1 MKKVLFAICW
11 LFYTASFAQEEVA
24 SSAWKHGLTG
34 AANLTQVA
42 LKDWAQ
48 GGEDALAWT
57 LTLNGKST
65 YARGKIDWNNTY
77 QFAFGQSKLGDQ
89 DIRKT
94 DDKIALGT
102 TLTYKVG
109 TLINPYVGATLKTQ
123 FARGYDYGGAE
134 PVGISQF
141 IDPAYLTQSAGVGY
155 QPREEVKTRLGLAMR
170 EIITNEFNS
179 FTDDP
184 ETAKVETSRFDG
196 GLEGVI
202 ETEWPLNE
210 ITLFNS
216 KWEVFAPLTALDET
230 AVNLDNTLLIKAGKY
245 VTVNLNLQII
255 DDVTASEKTQIK
267 RAIAV
272 GLSYAFIE

>member
-1 MKKVLFAICW
+1 MRRALLLLFCLPVATLFAQDEVP
-11 LFYTASFAQEEVA
+11 ASPWE
-24 SSAWKHGLTG
+24 HGLTG

-65 YARGKIDWNNTY
+65 YASDKIDWNNTY

-109 TLINPYVGATLKTQ
+109 TLINPYIGATLKTQ
-123 FARGYDYGGAE
+123 FARGYNYGGAE
-134 PVGISQF
+134 PTGISQF
-141 IDPAYLTQSAGVGY
+141 IDPAYITQSAGVGY

-170 EIITNEFNS
+170 EIITRDYNS

-184 ETAKVETSRFDG
+184 ETEKIEKSRFDG
-196 GLEGVI
+196 GLEGVV
-202 ETEWPLNE
+202 ETEWPLNK
-210 ITLFNS
+210 ITLFTS
-216 KWEVFAPLTALDET
+216 KLEIFAPLTALDET
-230 AVNLDNTLLIKAGKY
+230 AVNLDNTVLVKAGKY
-245 VTVNLNLQII
+245 VTVNLNVQVI
-255 DDVTASEKTQIK
+255 DDVTASKKTQVK